1 MHYPSGFSRA
11 FAEAD
16 GPKVVGIEKRQAKG
30 GPGRLWKP
38 ARLRRRKGGKG
49 GGRAVCV
56 RWYNSSSYRL
66 RRRRQAKSPGAGR
79 ER

>member
-16 GPKVVGIEKRQAKG
+16 GPLVGMEKTGKKEALAEKEGLCVYAVQQRQ
-30 GPGRLWKP
+30 LQ
-38 ARLRRRKGGKG
+38 ARP
-49 GGRAVCV
+49 
-56 RWYNSSSYRL
+56 